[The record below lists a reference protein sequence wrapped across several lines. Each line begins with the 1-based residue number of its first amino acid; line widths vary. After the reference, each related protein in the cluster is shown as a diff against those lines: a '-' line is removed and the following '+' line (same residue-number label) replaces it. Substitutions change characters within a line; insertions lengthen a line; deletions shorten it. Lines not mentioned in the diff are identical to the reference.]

1 MAFWKRDREQEQ
13 EKVVIEPD
21 YDEIVEEVKPEEK
34 IEKSKEPVGQEK
46 VEVEIDWG
54 NVGLEE
60 EEKPEEKDIWESD
73 KPEEVNVSFEGV
85 GDYYLYTEDAK
96 KTVEGGIL
104 IDTDIADLEIGN
116 TEDEYKAKVFVDT
129 VKPLIDETADR
140 AIGETIKFHN
150 EKTRLDVEEA
160 LHEEFA
166 YRMGRYERRRQAR
179 KTKEIIWGIIRV
191 ALILFVIA
199 MIWSYEPL
207 RDKVIQA
214 IINLFDIVQGMMN
227 GEKVDSNKFFT
238 DLFR

>member
-1 MAFWKRDREQEQ
+1 MAFWKRNVEPE

-21 YDEIVEEVKPEEK
+21 YDEIIEEVKNNDKVAQEVDTNLAND
-34 IEKSKEPVGQEK
+34 IFGDISPV
-46 VEVEIDWG
+46 
-54 NVGLEE
+54 EE
-60 EEKPEEKDIWESD
+60 EDVEKKDIWESD
-73 KPEEVNVSFEGV
+73 KPEEINVSFEGV

-129 VKPLIDETADR
+129 VKPILEETADR

-166 YRMGRYERRRQAR
+166 YRMGKYERRRQMR
-179 KTKEIIWGIIRV
+179 KTKEIIYGILRV

-199 MIWSYEPL
+199 MVWSYEPL

-214 IINLFDIVQGMMN
+214 IINLFDIVQGMIN
-227 GEKVDSNKFFT
+227 GEPVDSNKFFI
-238 DLFR
+238 DLFK

>member
-1 MAFWKRDREQEQ
+1 MAFWKRNVEPE

-21 YDEIVEEVKPEEK
+21 YDEIIEEVKNNDQVAQEVDTNLANDIFGDISPVEEED
-34 IEKSKEPVGQEK
+34 IEK
-46 VEVEIDWG
+46 
-54 NVGLEE
+54 
-60 EEKPEEKDIWESD
+60 KDIWESD
-73 KPEEVNVSFEGV
+73 KPEEINVSFEGV

-129 VKPLIDETADR
+129 VKPILEETADR

-166 YRMGRYERRRQAR
+166 YRMGKYERRRQMR
-179 KTKEIIWGIIRV
+179 KTKEIIYGILRV

-199 MIWSYEPL
+199 MVWSYEPL

-214 IINLFDIVQGMMN
+214 IINLYDIVQGMIN
-227 GEKVDSNKFFT
+227 GEPVDSNKFFI
-238 DLFR
+238 DLFK